1 VDAGVKDWPYPR
13 IIAHRGGGTLAPE
26 NTLAGLR
33 KAKELGFA
41 GVEFD
46 VMLAADAT
54 PILMHDE
61 TLERT
66 TSGSGAVA
74 ATAYRGLQKLDAGG
88 WFSPQYA
95 GEPVPSFEQAGAL
108 CVELGLWANVEIKPS
123 AGFDAET
130 GTAAALLAR
139 QLWRGSPMPPLLSS
153 FQPQALAAAKAAA
166 PELPRGALTEGIPRD
181 WRQRMQDLGCVSLHC
196 DHRLLSPQQARAVR
210 DAGYWLLC
218 WTVNDPAIARTL
230 FDWGVNAIV
239 TDRLNLI
246 GPEFS

>member
-1 VDAGVKDWPYPR
+1 MKPWPYPR

-26 NTLAGLR
+26 NTLGGIR

-66 TSGSGAVA
+66 TDGRGAIA
-74 ATAYRGLQKLDAGG
+74 ETAYRDMLKLDAGS
-88 WFSPQYA
+88 WYSREHA
-95 GEPVPSFEQAGAL
+95 GEPVPSFEQAGRL

-123 AGFDAET
+123 EGFEAET
-130 GTAAALLAR
+130 GAAAALLAR
-139 QLWRGSPMPPLLSS
+139 ALWSGAPLQPLLSS
-153 FQPQALAAAKAAA
+153 FQPASLAAAKKAA
-166 PELPRGALTEGIPRD
+166 PELARGALTKSIPPD
-181 WRQRMQDLGCVSLHC
+181 WRPRMQELGCVSLHC
-196 DHRLLSPQQARAVR
+196 DYRMLLPRQVRAVR

-218 WTVNDPAIARTL
+218 YTVNDPAILRTL
-230 FDWGVNAIV
+230 FDCGVDAIF
-239 TDRLNLI
+239 TDRLDLI
-246 GPEFS
+246 PPDFR